1 MGERMTPP
9 PGHGAVRWLTAQ
21 AVLFGVMAAL
31 LGIAANAM
39 FLEAYGPGWLPLTYI
54 LIGAVGA
61 TVSSG
66 VAGSARRFHLVRIAV
81 ATLGAAAVAFFGAW
95 ALAADGNGSWVS
107 GPLLVLFPVLI
118 QLGFV
123 FIGAQA

>member
-81 ATLGAAAVAFFGAW
+81 DARSRRGGVLRRLGARG
-95 ALAADGNGSWVS
+95 GRER
-107 GPLLVLFPVLI
+107 LV
-118 QLGFV
+118 G
-123 FIGAQA
+123 